1 MPDFIEDFTSPEGII
16 TKKRGIDSKILDINS
31 QIEKINE
38 KIVSYKSENGELVK
52 KINEYRETL
61 NQLRVTE
68 ASMAQAIF
76 GVKQNVEILRRSLV
90 SEQNNLR
97 QNQEE
102 FEQEQRRRDELNE
115 QIIDV
120 QSELEIGRAHV

>member
-38 KIVSYKSENGELVK
+38 RIASYKSENGELVK

-102 FEQEQRRRDELNE
+102 FEQ
-115 QIIDV
+115 
-120 QSELEIGRAHV
+120 